1 MSLEMHVAT
10 LNQKH
15 AEIEDIIAREELRPQ
30 PDAIKLMDLK
40 KQKLR
45 LKEEMTRLDTRH

>member
-1 MSLEMHVAT
+1 MSLDTHVAS

-15 AEIEDIIAREELRPQ
+15 AEIEDVIAREELRPH
-30 PDAIKLMDLK
+30 PDAMRLMELK

-45 LKEEMTRLDTRH
+45 LKEELIRLRVRH

>member
-1 MSLEMHVAT
+1 MSLQTHVES

-30 PDAIKLMDLK
+30 PDALRLMELK

-45 LKEEMTRLDTRH
+45 LKEEMVRLTVKH

>member
-15 AEIEDIIAREELRPQ
+15 AAIEDVIAREELRPQ
-30 PDAIKLMDLK
+30 PDAIKLQDLK

-45 LKEEMTRLDTRH
+45 LKEEMTRLEVRH

>member
-15 AEIEDIIAREELRPQ
+15 AAIEDVIAREELRPQ
-30 PDAIKLMDLK
+30 PDAIRLKDLK

-45 LKEEMTRLDTRH
+45 LKEEMLRLDVRH

>member
-1 MSLEMHVAT
+1 MSLDVHVAT

-15 AEIEDIIAREELRPQ
+15 AEIEDVIAREELRPQ
-30 PDAIKLMDLK
+30 PDAIKIMDLK

-45 LKEEMTRLDTRH
+45 LKEEMVRLDVRH